1 MIENS
6 TEIRDWGQEGGGVGE
21 EKAEDYPWESL

>member
-1 MIENS
+1 MIENF
-6 TEIRDWGQEGGGVGE
+6 TDIRDCGQGGGGGGE